1 MSVAAVLPK
10 VAPVRVGDGERLRS
24 VRLPGITLTVRSRP
38 PVREG
43 LPPALYVH
51 GLGGSSQNWS
61 LLMARLD
68 GVVDSEA
75 LDLPGF
81 GDSPPP
87 DDGDYSVTGHAR
99 AVIRYL
105 DAAGRGPVHLVGNS
119 LGGAVATRVA
129 AVRPDLVRTLT
140 LVSPALPELRVQRTA
155 VPTALLGVP
164 GVASLFT
171 RVSREW
177 TAEQRVRG
185 VLGLCYGDP
194 GQVTPEEFRHAVE
207 ELERRLQL
215 PYFWDVM
222 ARSSRGVVNAYTLGG
237 QHGLWRQ
244 AERVLAPTLLVYG
257 RRDQLVGYRMA
268 QRAARAFRDSR
279 LLSLPDAGHVAM
291 MEYPEIV
298 ATAFRELLVDA
309 GELGAGADSGARSGT
324 GGDVSAVTGRR
335 RVDAEAV
342 GRGGRG
348 GRSGARGVRD
358 GGSVSTVSESGGAST
373 GAGTGSGAAGD
384 GKGDDTNTGS

>member
-1 MSVAAVLPK
+1 MSSTELPSVPPTSVLPEAAAVR
-10 VAPVRVGDGERLRS
+10 VAEGERLRS
-24 VRLPGITLTVRSRP
+24 VGLPGVTLSIRSRP

-43 LPPALYVH
+43 LPPALFVH

-61 LLMARLD
+61 QLMEQLEGAVD
-68 GVVDSEA
+68 GEA
-75 LDLPGF
+75 VDLPGF

-105 DAAGRGPVHLVGNS
+105 DASGRGPVHLFGNS

-155 VPTALLGVP
+155 VPTVLLGLP
-164 GVASLFT
+164 GVAGLLT
-171 RVSREW
+171 RTTGKW

-185 VLGLCYGDP
+185 VLALCYGDP
-194 GQVTPEEFRHAVE
+194 GRVTPEAFEHAVE
-207 ELERRLQL
+207 ELERRLRL
-215 PYFWDVM
+215 PYFWDAM
-222 ARSSRGVVNAYTLGG
+222 ARSARGIVNAYTLGG

-244 AERVLAPTLLVYG
+244 AERVLAPTLLIYG

-268 QRAARAFRDSR
+268 QKAARSFRCSR

-291 MEYPEIV
+291 MEYPEAV
-298 ATAFRELLVDA
+298 AGAFRELLAVAVESGDQPA
-309 GELGAGADSGARSGT
+309 ARSVGGGPAAPGAGS
-324 GGDVSAVTGRR
+324 
-335 RVDAEAV
+335 
-342 GRGGRG
+342 
-348 GRSGARGVRD
+348 
-358 GGSVSTVSESGGAST
+358 
-373 GAGTGSGAAGD
+373 
-384 GKGDDTNTGS
+384 

>member
-1 MSVAAVLPK
+1 MSSTESPSVPAASVFPK
-10 VAPVRVGDGERLRS
+10 AAAVRVGVGERMRS
-24 VRLPGITLTVRSRP
+24 VGLPGVTLSIRSRRP
-38 PVREG
+38 AREG

-61 LLMARLD
+61 ELMTRLD

-105 DAAGRGPVHLVGNS
+105 DAAGRGPVHLFGNS
-119 LGGAVATRVA
+119 LGGAVVTRVS

-164 GVASLFT
+164 GVAALFT
-171 RVSREW
+171 RLTKEW
-177 TAEQRVRG
+177 TAEQRVSG
-185 VLGLCYGDP
+185 VMALCYGDP
-194 GQVTPEEFRHAVE
+194 GRVSPEAFRVAVE

-215 PYFWDVM
+215 PYFWDAM
-222 ARSSRGVVNAYTLGG
+222 ARSARGVVNAYTLGG

-244 AERVLAPTLLVYG
+244 AERVLAPTLLIYG
-257 RRDQLVGYRMA
+257 GRDQLVGYRMA
-268 QRAARAFRDSR
+268 QKAARSFRDSR

-291 MEYPEIV
+291 MEYPEVV
-298 ATAFRELLVDA
+298 AGAFRELLAEA
-309 GELGAGADSGARSGT
+309 GELTDGTTAVADA
-324 GGDVSAVTGRR
+324 GGDVTA
-335 RVDAEAV
+335 
-342 GRGGRG
+342 
-348 GRSGARGVRD
+348 
-358 GGSVSTVSESGGAST
+358 AST
-373 GAGTGSGAAGD
+373 SAGS
-384 GKGDDTNTGS
+384 

>member
-1 MSVAAVLPK
+1 MSSTESPSVPAASVLPR
-10 VAPVRVGDGERLRS
+10 VAPVRVGEGERLRS
-24 VRLPGITLTVRSRP
+24 VGLPGVTLTVRSRP
-38 PVREG
+38 PARED
-43 LPPALYVH
+43 LPRALYVH

-61 LLMARLD
+61 SLMAELD

-105 DAAGRGPVHLVGNS
+105 DAVGRGPVHLFGNS

-140 LVSPALPELRVQRTA
+140 LVSPALPELRVQRSA

-164 GVASLFT
+164 GIAALFT
-171 RVSREW
+171 RLTREW

-185 VLGLCYGDP
+185 VMALCYGDP
-194 GQVTPEEFRHAVE
+194 GRVSPEAFRYAVE
-207 ELERRLQL
+207 ELERRQRL
-215 PYFWDVM
+215 PYFWDAM
-222 ARSSRGVVNAYTLGG
+222 TRSARGIVNAYTLGG

-244 AERVLAPTLLVYG
+244 AERVLAPTLLIYG
-257 RRDQLVGYRMA
+257 GRDQLVGFRMA
-268 QRAARAFRDSR
+268 RKAARAFRDSR

-291 MEYPEIV
+291 MEYPDVV
-298 ATAFRELLVDA
+298 AGAFRELLAHTAGA
-309 GELGAGADSGARSGT
+309 GEGAHAAVTDARS
-324 GGDVSAVTGRR
+324 
-335 RVDAEAV
+335 
-342 GRGGRG
+342 
-348 GRSGARGVRD
+348 
-358 GGSVSTVSESGGAST
+358 
-373 GAGTGSGAAGD
+373 
-384 GKGDDTNTGS
+384 